1 MNSVAPVRAIARGV
15 SWCFDME
22 RGSQQRDLVRDHFT
36 ETAQVFGD
44 YALASRVAE
53 AERLAHMVG
62 ARAGDRG
69 VDLAC
74 GSGTLALRFA
84 HHVQW
89 ICGVDLTPAMLNRAR
104 HFAAAEEL
112 RNIAFALGD
121 AEALPFADDTLDLA
135 VTSYS
140 LHHMSD
146 PARVIGEMARVI
158 SRGGRV
164 GVLDIL
170 VPEDSSVAAMN
181 NRIERVRDRSHTR
194 TLPRSEFEA
203 YFADHGLRIL
213 ETYVEAQLHSFDHWM
228 FVAGSNPGDSRY
240 LEARYLLEES
250 IANDSAWFHPRLA
263 PAGEKG
269 PEPELVFE
277 NTALFIAGEKI

>member
-1 MNSVAPVRAIARGV
+1 MNHRA
-15 SWCFDME
+15 
-22 RGSQQRDLVRDHFT
+22 QQRELVRDHFT

-53 AERLAHMVG
+53 AERLARMVG
-62 ARAGDRG
+62 ARAGDCA

-84 HHVQW
+84 HHVRW
-89 ICGVDLTPAMLNRAR
+89 ICGVDLTPAMLNRAQ
-104 HFAAAEEL
+104 HFAANESIL
-112 RNIAFALGD
+112 NVAFALGD

-146 PARVIGEMARVI
+146 PSRVIGEMARVVN
-158 SRGGRV
+158 RGGRV
-164 GVLDIL
+164 GVFDIL
-170 VPEDSSVAAMN
+170 VPEDSSVAEMN
-181 NRIERVRDRSHTR
+181 NRIERIRDRSHTR

-203 YFADHGLRIL
+203 YFANHGLRIL
-213 ETYVEAQLHSFDHWM
+213 ETYVEAQLRSFDHWM

-240 LEARYLLEES
+240 QEARRLLEES

-263 PAGEKG
+263 PARERAQ
-269 PEPELVFE
+269 ELVFE
-277 NTALFIAGEKI
+277 NTAFFIAGKKI